1 MSETASLTETA
12 KRAETDHDHGIEPSS
27 DGAGISSVSMPQA
40 TSASP
45 PDQDQTKSIAS
56 ESTTDRDRD
65 ISNDAE
71 HASGDSLDKETSGF
85 TVKISLGGS
94 NVCSGGDEE
103 NARDSGMDVE
113 TITFPFEEESRSR
126 QKQLKDKKEA
136 EDDEI
141 MEDDSS
147 LVGTKTSALSAT
159 DDGDGDKKEH
169 DVAFESTTTPAGVK
183 EDTLA
188 EYSNITLSSSLHTT
202 SKEGEDEEDGLP
214 SNNMMSN
221 NTATLTST
229 SHTSRSSS
237 GIVNNVTTSTGG
249 SSSMATSF
257 LDALSEDQ
265 RRVRTRHLPGATGF
279 RKLHKSEIKR
289 DMALCKAMLLQ
300 ARGKMSGRGRSGS
313 MSTASNAGT
322 KEDSSKTKESSK
334 TDVDKMDVDGD
345 GSSTLGGGGSEEQPP
360 GSDEETAPATPVVVS
375 ASTGGGKTSSKS
387 SAKSAPDNS
396 IKPLPTAFTLPH
408 PVTPSLC
415 VDLDD
420 KSILSATPN
429 NITSGGINTTTHPHS
444 TKEEQAQQFRVF
456 SSPQVV
462 ESITAFNPPRPPE
475 SVGPKKMHR
484 LCRWERNPHAVEN
497 DMNTYRKTVE
507 RTRLELRK
515 AEVERE
521 RIELL
526 GCHLR
531 NHFLNQFRAMK
542 EEMGLLNNVHTETQI
557 ECVKAAGL
565 LTSKTRSKGGVHAMR
580 DVISVLKSRGAKS
593 DLSKDT
599 AVPMAVDE
607 DDCADASACYAPGV
621 GGICADPSNPSL
633 ARGWLLPGDAV
644 TSPYGCGSV
653 VSVFGPTQLDVGAPS
668 MVESAGPNRRQRG
681 ADTQDTHHGFGVLDP
696 DVTAKGLVTTA
707 AGSEKMPQSRET
719 TSQRHQHQRQSGL
732 TTILPPRICVR
743 LPFGIGYLPPSSLTI
758 MENPS
763 SYSDAQLSNRW
774 KAMMET
780 AQVMGTSLDANTIEN
795 YRDNQE
801 AIRLSNETL
810 EKIGGDVVDKDEN
823 LIDSFHLPTTTAN
836 VNANADVTV
845 CGGYDNTSID
855 SERAPRAVGVGTG
868 GGTSSSGMDI
878 SGRCT
883 HSATSE
889 NSSSIANTRLE
900 GHLKSSKLENA
911 GEAMGKLVRFGCGIL
926 PTPSYPGGALDQ
938 FSLDK
943 LETNVEVL
951 INRRGGVVGKPSN
964 PCVPPAYKQWENQR
978 HESRTLEGKVL
989 QLRNEVHRQSRFRHL
1004 NERSC
1009 ETGKDRRDRFEI
1021 LLVEMKADLN
1031 SLKERLNEELI
1042 ELGIDEEKAEELL
1055 VDYNKQEQD
1064 EEDDQELI
1072 KYDVHHDAPPKRR
1085 KEQCQAKSSRQKLDS
1100 LPRCD
1105 VTIQV

>member
-1 MSETASLTETA
+1 MSEAASVDEIME
-12 KRAETDHDHGIEPSS
+12 KAETDHDHGIEPPS
-27 DGAGISSVSMPQA
+27 DGAGVSSSSMPQA

-45 PDQDQTKSIAS
+45 PDQHQTKSIAS

-65 ISNDAE
+65 ISNDTE
-71 HASGDSLDKETSGF
+71 HASSDSLDKETSGF
-85 TVKISLGGS
+85 TVKISHGGS

-103 NARDSGMDVE
+103 NARDSGMNVE
-113 TITFPFEEESRSR
+113 TITFPSEEEPQSH

-136 EDDEI
+136 EDDDI

-147 LVGTKTSALSAT
+147 LVGTKTTAVSTT
-159 DDGDGDKKEH
+159 DDGNSDKKEH
-169 DVAFESTTTPAGVK
+169 DLAFESTTTPASVK

-188 EYSNITLSSSLHTT
+188 EYSNITPSSSLHMS
-202 SKEGEDEEDGLP
+202 SKEGEDEEDGSP
-214 SNNMMSN
+214 SNNMMSS
-221 NTATLTST
+221 NTATLSLT

-237 GIVNNVTTSTGG
+237 GIVNNVPTSTGG

-313 MSTASNAGT
+313 NAGT
-322 KEDSSKTKESSK
+322 KEDSSKAKENSK
-334 TDVDKMDVDGD
+334 TDVDKMEVDGD

-360 GSDEETAPATPVVVS
+360 GSDEETASATPVVVS
-375 ASTGGGKTSSKS
+375 SSVGGGKASSKS

-429 NITSGGINTTTHPHS
+429 NITSGGVSTTTHPQS
-444 TKEEQAQQFRVF
+444 TKEELSQQFRVF

-507 RTRLELRK
+507 RTRQELRK

-593 DLSKDT
+593 DLGKDT

-607 DDCADASACYAPGV
+607 DYCADASSCYASGV
-621 GGICADPSNPSL
+621 GGICADPSNTSL

-668 MVESAGPNRRQRG
+668 MVESVGPNRRQRG
-681 ADTQDTHHGFGVLDP
+681 ADTQDTHHGFGVLDA
-696 DVTAKGLVTTA
+696 DMTAKGLVTTA
-707 AGSEKMPQSRET
+707 ADSEKMPQSRESA
-719 TSQRHQHQRQSGL
+719 SQRHQHQRQSGL
-732 TTILPPRICVR
+732 ITILPPRICVR
-743 LPFGIGYLPPSSLTI
+743 LPFGIGYFPPSSLTI

-763 SYSDAQLSNRW
+763 SYSDAQLANRW
-774 KAMMET
+774 KAMLET

-810 EKIGGDVVDKDEN
+810 EKNSEDVDDKDES
-823 LIDSFHLPTTTAN
+823 LIDSFKLPTTN
-836 VNANADVTV
+836 VNTNADATV
-845 CGGYDNTSID
+845 CGGYD
-855 SERAPRAVGVGTG
+855 RAVGAGTG
-868 GGTSSSGMDI
+868 GGTSSSGMNI

-883 HSATSE
+883 HSASSE
-889 NSSSIANTRLE
+889 NSPSIANTRVE
-900 GHLKSSKLENA
+900 GYLKSSKLENA

-938 FSLDK
+938 LYLDQ

-989 QLRNEVHRQSRFRHL
+989 QLRNEVNRQSRFRHL

-1042 ELGIDEEKAEELL
+1042 ELGIDEETAEELL
-1055 VDYNKQEQD
+1055 VDYNKQEHD

-1072 KYDVHHDAPPKRR
+1072 KYDIHHEAPPKRR
-1085 KEQCQAKSSRQKLDS
+1085 KEQCQDKSSRQKLDS
-1100 LPRCD
+1100 LHGCD